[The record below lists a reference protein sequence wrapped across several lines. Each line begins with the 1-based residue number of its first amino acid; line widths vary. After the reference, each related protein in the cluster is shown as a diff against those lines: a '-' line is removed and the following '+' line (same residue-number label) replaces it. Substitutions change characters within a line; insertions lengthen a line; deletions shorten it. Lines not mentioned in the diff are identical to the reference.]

1 MSNGFTFNSSFS
13 DEESSFES
21 FGDFGDFQS
30 PGDGEL
36 SPTTSGSWTFASEIE
51 TVTAE
56 LEKAKQDE
64 LRNSLT
70 ANLDVTN

>member
-1 MSNGFTFNSSFS
+1 MSDGFTFNSSFS

-36 SPTTSGSWTFASEIE
+36 TPTTSGSCTFAEIE

-64 LRNSLT
+64 LGDRKP
-70 ANLDVTN
+70 